1 MAHFY
6 TWCPCMCEQPALM
19 RWLLSRRVAPSKGN
33 PLRRAAA
40 IPVLRVGCKQGKCI
54 ATLQI
59 CLVGISS
66 QTLKTQ
72 KAPGFDPEL
81 FSAARPSVA
90 LVFSVGAWSVGEKSS
105 ESWLAERDKTARG
118 TAGGKE
124 KISEAGT
131 QPPRG
136 FSYDALRAAHS
147 RFAAWTCFYS
157 KNVAN
162 GCYGRTESLL
172 R

>member
-1 MAHFY
+1 
-6 TWCPCMCEQPALM
+6 M
-19 RWLLSRRVAPSKGN
+19 RRGAPSKGK

-40 IPVLRVGCKQGKCI
+40 IPVMRGGGKQGKCI

-72 KAPGFDPEL
+72 KAPGVNPEL
-81 FSAARPSVA
+81 FSAARPIGA
-90 LVFSVGAWSVGEKSS
+90 LVFSVGAWSAREKNSV
-105 ESWLAERDKTARG
+105 SWLAWRDKTARG

-131 QPPRG
+131 PPPRG
-136 FSYDALRAAHS
+136 FSYDALRAA
-147 RFAAWTCFYS
+147 
-157 KNVAN
+157 
-162 GCYGRTESLL
+162 
-172 R
+172 